1 MKNIASWT
9 KRQCSGC
16 GACISVCAA
25 SAIRL
30 DVNPLGYYQA
40 YVDENKCLS
49 CGLCQNVCARF
60 TEETAGAH
68 IRKSRFFALRSSRPE
83 TVKRCSSGGAAHEIA
98 LAADLR
104 LLKDAPPAE
113 PRMRLPFG
121 RWRMTTFSAGR
132 YMIWKQILS
141 GT

>member
-30 DVNPLGYYQA
+30 GVNSFGYYQA

-60 TEETAGAH
+60 LEETAGVN
-68 IRKSRFFALRSSRPE
+68 ICKSMQQESPYLRES
-83 TVKRCSSGGAAHEIA
+83 
-98 LAADLR
+98 
-104 LLKDAPPAE
+104 
-113 PRMRLPFG
+113 
-121 RWRMTTFSAGR
+121 
-132 YMIWKQILS
+132 
-141 GT
+141 